1 MTLWS
6 PHRRQHLVTLMLIST
21 WSLTAAGCCTFV
33 ARSASGAARPGASL
47 SKANLMCDV
56 QVVAVLSDG
65 TTIPELVKAR
75 KNVQI
80 VLWVA
85 DADSLLVS
93 FDPNDNPFPTPSIPC
108 QGRFCGLL
116 IPPNGNYNHSYKYS
130 VTVTTGQS
138 TKKVDPHL
146 EVVP

>member
-6 PHRRQHLVTLMLIST
+6 PHRREHLLTLVLISA
-21 WSLTAAGCCTFV
+21 WSLTAAGCCTYG
-33 ARSASGAARPGASL
+33 ARSPSGAAAPGTRL
-47 SKANLMCDV
+47 SKSDLKCDV
-56 QVVAVLSDG
+56 QIVAVLFDG
-65 TTIPELVKAR
+65 TTIPPLVKVR

-85 DADSLLVS
+85 DADSLLVT
-93 FDPNDNPFPTPSIPC
+93 FDPADNPFPQPKIPC
-108 QGRFCGLL
+108 EGRFCGLL
-116 IPPNGNYNHSYKYS
+116 TPPNGSYDHSYKYS
-130 VTVTTGQS
+130 VTVTTGQT